1 MIELTTDFD
10 KHGNAERLRF
20 PPFHN
25 EILSQNWWNVSEN
38 LGRIKVV
45 VSEGFF
51 RGSRDP
57 SFERVK
63 NKVSFSFQHAPL
75 EILESSGI
83 AWPNPGMWHQLPMPA
98 YFQNLSPRRPDE
110 DAHAHSPRR
119 REVKAEKAKDRDI
132 PAPIPFSLTPFLA
145 NDLEPHYVPP
155 ANASDPFFDSFN
167 YGSQDRQSG
176 PVSFE
181 DQIMLDYTHSA
192 TPASSRS
199 VTHQQGNG
207 IPRPA
212 SIHGT
217 LRDTEYDQLIEALS
231 PLKEGVSGTHAP
243 ANTRKSSTQSAVGAT
258 KPSAAAEARY
268 ASYSKTS
275 VRLGTAVEHA
285 LPSER
290 DVSDV
295 SMRSRFSED
304 LAEQKESSELKVH
317 KAPTLAVKG
326 KKEGK
331 EAEAGN
337 SLMASRY
344 ASAGST
350 SHAHKASTSKR
361 KRSQDI
367 AAKKTFNTDDETQSS
382 PTRKVSRSKKREHAD
397 HTDHPTDSKRG
408 ALEPITNA
416 N

>member
-1 MIELTTDFD
+1 
-10 KHGNAERLRF
+10 
-20 PPFHN
+20 
-25 EILSQNWWNVSEN
+25 
-38 LGRIKVV
+38 
-45 VSEGFF
+45 
-51 RGSRDP
+51 
-57 SFERVK
+57 
-63 NKVSFSFQHAPL
+63 
-75 EILESSGI
+75 
-83 AWPNPGMWHQLPMPA
+83 MPA
-98 YFQNLSPRRPDE
+98 YFQNISPRRPDE

-119 REVKAEKAKDRDI
+119 REVKAEKSRDRDI
-132 PAPIPFSLTPFLA
+132 PAPIPFSLTPYLA
-145 NDLEPHYVPP
+145 NDLESHYVSP

-167 YGSQDRQSG
+167 YGNQDRQSG

-199 VTHQQGNG
+199 VTHQQSNG

-231 PLKEGVSGTHAP
+231 PLKEGIGGTHAP
-243 ANTRKSSTQSAVGAT
+243 ANTRKSSTQSAVAAT

-268 ASYSKTS
+268 ASYSKAS
-275 VRLGTAVEHA
+275 VRSSAAVDHT

-304 LAEQKESSELKVH
+304 LPEQKETSDSKVH
-317 KAPTLAVKG
+317 KAPTLSVKG

-331 EAEAGN
+331 EVEVGD

-344 ASAGST
+344 ASTGST
-350 SHAHKASTSKR
+350 SHGHKTSASKR

-367 AAKKTFNTDDETQSS
+367 AAKKILNTDDETQSS
-382 PTRKVSRSKKREHAD
+382 PTRKVSKSKKREHANHND
-397 HTDHPTDSKRG
+397 PTDSKRG
-408 ALEPITNA
+408 ALEPITNT